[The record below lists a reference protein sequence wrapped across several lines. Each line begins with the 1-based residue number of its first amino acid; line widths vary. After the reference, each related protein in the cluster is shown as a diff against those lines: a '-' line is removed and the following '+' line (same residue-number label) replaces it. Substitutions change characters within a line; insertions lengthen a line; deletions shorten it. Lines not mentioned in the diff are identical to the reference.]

1 MEIKKAR
8 LSLPS
13 LHYLEQQSINSQL
26 EEALLVP
33 AVLVSVVALA
43 SVVVLVSVVAPA
55 LFGCQLASIL

>member
-1 MEIKKAR
+1 MEIMEAR

-33 AVLVSVVALA
+33 AVLVYVVALVSVVALA
-43 SVVVLVSVVAPA
+43 SVVAPA